1 MDNDWTKVLG
11 FPGYQ
16 VYKHEIDE
24 QQKHLTLWIRR
35 KRGNRGLICS
45 GCGRRVDKI
54 HEVYEREV
62 RDLPC
67 FEFQTTVV
75 LEVYRVCCPDCGV
88 KAEKVPQLPSKSPY
102 SKRFEDLVG
111 QACESAS
118 ARQVA
123 RRMGLAES
131 TVRGMDLRYL
141 ERCEANRRKPAL
153 RQMGVDELYRGKKDK
168 FLTVVC
174 NLETGEPLWF
184 GKERKQAT
192 LDEFFRT
199 LSSRQRKG
207 IEAACVDMWEPF
219 RLSIERWVPQCAIV
233 YDKFHVMGHANNA
246 VDEVRRAEFFR
257 QGKEKREVI
266 KGKKWL
272 LLSRWKNLTSER
284 RGDLNELFR
293 LNRRVFKAYLLK
305 ESLEGLWDYTYPG
318 AMFNYLQKW
327 IEQLKWQRL
336 IPFEKLADTLLKHA
350 GGIANYCRTKVRFGV
365 VEAVNANIRM
375 LINRGR
381 GYKNL
386 RYLLLKAQRM
396 AVTNVEFVAFRR
408 IKGVAQKRCLCQ
420 ILVQS
425 PQKLFLQVPRYLQFR
440 LSALSCGRCRRR

>member
-11 FPGYQ
+11 FPGYR
-16 VYKHEIDE
+16 VYRHAIDE
-24 QQKHLTLWIRR
+24 QRKHLTLWIRR
-35 KRGNRGLICS
+35 KRGNRKMTCPE
-45 GCGRRVDKI
+45 CGRRVHKI
-54 HEVYEREV
+54 HEVFEREL

-67 FEFQTTVV
+67 FEYTTRVV
-75 LEVYRVCCPDCGV
+75 IELYRVQCPECGV
-88 KAEKVPQLPSKSPY
+88 KAEKVPQLPSKAPY
-102 SKRFEDLVG
+102 SKRFEDAVG

-131 TVRGMDLRYL
+131 TVRAIDFRYL
-141 ERCEANRRKPAL
+141 ERCEANRRKPPL
-153 RQMGVDELYRGKKDK
+153 RQTGIDELYKGKHDK

-174 NLETGEPLWF
+174 NLETAEPLWF
-184 GKERKQAT
+184 GKDRKKET

-199 LSSRQRKG
+199 ELNGRQRKG

-219 RLSIERWVPQCAIV
+219 RLALEQWAPQCRIV
-233 YDKFHVMGHANNA
+233 YDKFHIMQHANDA

-272 LLSRWKNLTSER
+272 LLSRWKNLTGQH

-293 LNRRVFKAYLLK
+293 LNRRVFKAYMLK
-305 ESLEGLWDYTYPG
+305 ESVQSLWDYQYPG
-318 AMFNYLQKW
+318 AMFNYLDKW
-327 IEQLKWQRL
+327 IDQLKWQRL
-336 IPFEKLADTLLKHA
+336 VPFEKLADMLLKHA
-350 GGIANYCRTKVRFGV
+350 EGIANYCRTKVRFGV
-365 VEAVNANIRM
+365 VEAVNANIRL

-386 RYLLLKAQRM
+386 RYLLLKAKRM
-396 AVTNVEFVAFRR
+396 AVTNIEFLVIQRVKQVA
-408 IKGVAQKRCLCQ
+408 
-420 ILVQS
+420 
-425 PQKLFLQVPRYLQFR
+425 
-440 LSALSCGRCRRR
+440 